1 MKWLLILLLYILMGI
16 SVRGAEPVQSGSF
29 IEVASVSGAL
39 EIDKPSVLAIEI
51 RNIAPAEEEAKALGL
66 QKGEAMGI
74 AAELRSLDDRIKVLS
89 SPQVAGSLL
98 PGENRSLEF
107 MALAEGAQAGIYP
120 LEIILSYSR
129 LSQVLTSG
137 DAEMPDFLFEYENST
152 QKIPLEA
159 KVIIGP
165 KIRLEEVRGKA
176 YPGKVSEIEI
186 LFVNQGDAAANDL
199 RIQASPQTPFLKAEI
214 TSVEERLEPKASTRV
229 HLKVLVE
236 ANSTSGSY
244 ALPFTIFYRDGGIP
258 AEGGLRSEEMA
269 ALISIQRDS
278 IYGWLIMPLAGALLL
293 IGGYVIIREF
303 RKGKKKRKSLRS

>member
-1 MKWLLILLLYILMGI
+1 MKWLLILLLFVLMGI

-29 IEVASVSGAL
+29 LEVTSVSGAL
-39 EIDKPSVLAIEI
+39 ETDKPSILAIEI
-51 RNIAPAEEEAKALGL
+51 RNIAPVEEEAALGL

-74 AAELRSLDDRIKVLS
+74 TAELRSLDDRIRVLS

-107 MALAEGAQAGIYP
+107 TALAEGAQAGIYP
-120 LEIILSYSR
+120 LELILSYSR

-137 DAEMPDFLFEYENST
+137 DAKMPDFLFEYENST
-152 QKIPLEA
+152 QKMPLEA

-176 YPGKVSEIEI
+176 YPGKVSEMEI
-186 LFVNQGDAAANDL
+186 LFVNQGDAVANDL
-199 RIQASPQTPFLKAEI
+199 RILASPQTPFEKSEI

-229 HLKVLVE
+229 QLRVLAD
-236 ANSTSGSY
+236 ANSTPGNY
-244 ALPFTIFYRDGGIP
+244 ALPFTIFYRDGGLP
-258 AEGGLRSEEMA
+258 GEGGLRSEEMA

-293 IGGYVIIREF
+293 IGGYIVIREF
-303 RKGKKKRKSLRS
+303 TKGKKKRKSLRS